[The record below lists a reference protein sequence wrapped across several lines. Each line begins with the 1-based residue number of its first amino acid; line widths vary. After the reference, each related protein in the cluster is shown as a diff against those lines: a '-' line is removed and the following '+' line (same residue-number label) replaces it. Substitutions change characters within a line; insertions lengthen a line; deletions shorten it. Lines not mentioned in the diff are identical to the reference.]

1 MQYWETIADKL
12 SVTGKSSESQTGGVL
27 AQFLITSLTLG
38 IGKAIDAAALV
49 GSGVSG
55 QPLGIFNRA
64 GSVSSVTFGAAA
76 TWAKLVGTSSFES
89 QLLTS
94 NIESSNIRWVAHPA
108 VKAKFRSVQRF
119 SGAAETLWDSDRD
132 YIGGHEAF
140 TTTSVSSTTGLIA
153 LTSAGL
159 ARIANW
165 RPPGRAAPIACCC
178 SCHLRRC
185 RYSR

>member
-55 QPLGIFNRA
+55 QPLGIFNRS

-76 TWAKLVGTSSFES
+76 TWATSLPAPETRVSAF
-89 QLLTS
+89 
-94 NIESSNIRWVAHPA
+94 IERAR
-108 VKAKFRSVQRF
+108 KKFRLKTSLQLRH
-119 SGAAETLWDSDRD
+119 L
-132 YIGGHEAF
+132 AF
-140 TTTSVSSTTGLIA
+140 RLA
-153 LTSAGL
+153 MSADK
-159 ARIANW
+159 RT
-165 RPPGRAAPIACCC
+165 R
-178 SCHLRRC
+178 
-185 RYSR
+185 